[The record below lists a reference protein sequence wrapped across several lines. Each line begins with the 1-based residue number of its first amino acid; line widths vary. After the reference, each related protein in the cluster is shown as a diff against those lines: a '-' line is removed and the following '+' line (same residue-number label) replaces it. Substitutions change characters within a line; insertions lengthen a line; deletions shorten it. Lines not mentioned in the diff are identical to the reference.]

1 MLKQLINSSLGK
13 FFRKRYL
20 QNILHYIEVDPKKKN
35 DYYYPVNVRF
45 CCHYDGIESYL
56 ICWKELK
63 EVKEHMGSS
72 HLRHLTKYN
81 CREAWFET
89 NTERICFLKE
99 CISKIK

>member
-1 MLKQLINSSLGK
+1 MLKQLINSDLGK
-13 FFRKRYL
+13 SFRKKYL
-20 QNILHYIEVDPKKKN
+20 QNILHYIEKTPKKKN
-35 DYYYPVNVRF
+35 DYYLGNIRF
-45 CCHYDGIESYL
+45 CCHYSGWDSFL

-81 CREAWFET
+81 CREVWFET

-99 CISKIK
+99 CISEIK